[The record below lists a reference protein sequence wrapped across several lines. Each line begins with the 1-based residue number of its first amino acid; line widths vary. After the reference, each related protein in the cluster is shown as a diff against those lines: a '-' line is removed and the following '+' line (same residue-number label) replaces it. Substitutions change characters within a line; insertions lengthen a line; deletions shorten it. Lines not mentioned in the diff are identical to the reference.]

1 MSLYARIVHMHES
14 KDYILRPL
22 WDGRAQVPPV
32 LSWWGRGVE
41 SFDTE
46 CIVEGGPATTEGVAG
61 LLDDRLHPDWVRRLR
76 GGASLEDCRLGKKP
90 QSFPAGVTR
99 SAVAGISANMAPS
112 KSVSMLM
119 VAGDETLAHVVT
131 QGHLDAVRAALNFL
145 QDHGD
150 ASRTSADLI
159 GLVGVLD
166 QRYTSTVGNPH
177 LSTTATI
184 VNSAPRRDRKWVS
197 PDTRELLRWMVP
209 VGTYVEAHL
218 LRALSIYP
226 SLDTSVAA
234 GDGLPSV
241 TCGAVDEGMCQRFSS
256 DSTLRRPRPA
266 ARGLASAVTSTRL
279 PHTDVTLQALRQRI
293 HLDTEPL
300 TLGEPRELP
309 AGTDRHLDDALTHAV
324 HRLNT
329 HLVTRSTVSIHYVVS
344 SALAGLTLAGPV
356 DSSLDRDAGLLVQ
369 ELNAH
374 PDIRDRIYRGARA
387 KREDRASVA
396 PGL

>member
-41 SFDTE
+41 SFDNE
-46 CIVEGGPATTEGVAG
+46 CIVEGGPATAEGVAG
-61 LLDDRLHPDWVRRLR
+61 LLDDRLRPDWARRLR
-76 GGASLEDCRLGKKP
+76 DGATLEDCRLGKKP
-90 QSFPAGVTR
+90 QAFPAGVDR
-99 SAVAGISANMAPS
+99 SAVAGISANTAPS

-131 QGHLDAVRAALNFL
+131 QAHLDAVRAALNFL
-145 QDHGD
+145 QDYGD
-150 ASRTSADLI
+150 VSRAGTDLI

-166 QRYTSTVGNPH
+166 QRYTSKVGNPH

-184 VNSAPRRDRKWVS
+184 VNCAPRRDGKWVG
-197 PDTRELLRWMVP
+197 PDTRQLLRWMFP
-209 VGTYVEAHL
+209 LGTYVEAHL
-218 LRALSIYP
+218 RRALSVYP
-226 SLDTSVAA
+226 ALGTAVTI

-241 TCGAVDEGMCQRFSS
+241 TRGAIDEGICQRFSS
-256 DSTLRRPRPA
+256 DSTLRRPLPA

-279 PHTDVTLQALRQRI
+279 PHTDVTLQELRQRI
-293 HLDTEPL
+293 HMDTEPVP
-300 TLGEPRELP
+300 LGERRELP

-329 HLVTRSTVSIHYVVS
+329 HLATRSTVSIHYLVS
-344 SALAGLTLAGPV
+344 SALAGLTLADPV

-387 KREDRASVA
+387 RREDNASVA
-396 PGL
+396 LGL